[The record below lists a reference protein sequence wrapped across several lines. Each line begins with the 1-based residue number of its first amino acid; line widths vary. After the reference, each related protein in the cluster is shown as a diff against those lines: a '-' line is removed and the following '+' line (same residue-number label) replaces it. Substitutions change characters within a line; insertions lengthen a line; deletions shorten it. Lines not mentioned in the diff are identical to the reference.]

1 MALEDTIRNM
11 LTEKADSKADS
22 AKINKQIASLQTKLK
37 TAAGDEAK
45 KLKDKIKLLRKQ
57 LKESYEEV
65 SEAEGDGSGDYVA
78 DGKRI
83 LDSNGDEIHVA
94 NSEEEAAAIVAKLNS
109 DEEESLKEAEDKEE
123 EGEEEDTEEKPAEE
137 GEADGEA
144 FDFDFEDEVPEGE
157 GEGTEGE
164 EGAGEEGE
172 TEGEGEGTEGEEGED
187 IPEEDRVTVVVVSP
201 DHETEEEGEE
211 NEDEKE
217 AKSPE
222 IKPQQNNESVIEKL
236 LTGETLSEDFKERTR
251 VIFETALNEKLD
263 AHKQLVESQIKQ
275 KYSKKL
281 KTIKEQYDQRL
292 TEEISGLE
300 DKLVERIDSFLN
312 FEVDQWVQENRVAL
326 VSNMRA
332 ELTEEFIDGL
342 KGLFKEHYIDVP
354 EEKFDLIGAQEETI
368 QQLETKLEE
377 SVAGYSKVAKE
388 NKELK
393 RKIIFAEAASGLTET
408 QKIRFEKLTEKVDF
422 DGEKNFANKI
432 QIIKESYFGKKQEE
446 QVKDEPKKVVSES
459 RQESIV
465 DIYAR
470 LIK

>member
-1 MALEDTIRNM
+1 MALEYTIRNM
-11 LTEKADSKADS
+11 LNEKADPKADTT
-22 AKINKQIASLQTKLK
+22 KLNKQITTLQGKLK
-37 TAAGDEAK
+37 TASEAEAK
-45 KLKDKIKLLRKQ
+45 KIKDKIKALRKK
-57 LKESYEEV
+57 LRESYEEPEV
-65 SEAEGDGSGDYVA
+65 NEAENDGSGDYVA
-78 DGKRI
+78 DGNRV

-109 DEEESLKEAEDKEE
+109 DEDETIKEAETEDGEEE
-123 EGEEEDTEEKPAEE
+123 EGEDKPTEKS
-137 GEADGEA
+137 DGE

-157 GEGTEGE
+157 ETEAEAHEGEVEGE
-164 EGAGEEGE
+164 E
-172 TEGEGEGTEGEEGED
+172 ED

-201 DHETEEEGEE
+201 EHETEGEEEEDEEGKEE
-211 NEDEKE
+211 VNEADSDPASNRLFKK
-217 AKSPE
+217 KS
-222 IKPQQNNESVIEKL
+222 QTESVNVIEKL

-281 KTIKEQYDQRL
+281 KTIKEKYDQRL

-300 DKLVERIDSFLN
+300 EKLVERIDSFLN

-342 KGLFKEHYIDVP
+342 RGLFKEHYIDVP
-354 EEKFDLIGAQEETI
+354 EEKFDLIGAQEDTI
-368 QQLETKLEE
+368 QKLETKLEE

-388 NKELK
+388 NKDLK
-393 RKIIFAEAASGLTET
+393 RKILVAEAANGLTET
-408 QKIRFEKLTEKVDF
+408 QKIRFEKLTEKVEFEGD
-422 DGEKNFANKI
+422 KNFSNKI
-432 QIIKESYFGKKQEE
+432 QIIKESYFGKKLQEE
-446 QVKDEPKKVVSES
+446 PVKEEIKKVIPES
-459 RQESIV
+459 RQESVV
-465 DIYAR
+465 DLYAR

>member
-11 LTEKADSKADS
+11 LTEKADPKADA
-22 AKINKQIASLQTKLK
+22 AKINKQITSLQTKLK
-37 TAAGDEAK
+37 NAAGDEAK
-45 KLKDKIKLLRKQ
+45 KLRDKIKVLRKQ

-78 DGKRI
+78 DGKRV

-94 NSEEEAAAIVAKLNS
+94 NSEEEAVAIVSKLNS
-109 DEEESLKEAEDKEE
+109 DEEESLKEAETK
-123 EGEEEDTEEKPAEE
+123 EGEEEEEQEGEDAEKPAEGDE
-137 GEADGEA
+137 DA
-144 FDFDFEDEVPEGE
+144 FNFDFEDEVPEGE
-157 GEGTEGE
+157 TEPTE
-164 EGAGEEGE
+164 PEAEGE
-172 TEGEGEGTEGEEGED
+172 TEQESPEGSDED
-187 IPEEDRVTVVVVSP
+187 ISDEDRVTVVVVSP
-201 DHETEEEGEE
+201 DHETEDE
-211 NEDEKE
+211 EDEI
-217 AKSPE
+217 KSPDL
-222 IKPQQNNESVIEKL
+222 KSQQTESVNVIEKL

-300 DKLVERIDSFLN
+300 EKLVERIDSFLN
-312 FEVDQWVQENRVAL
+312 YEVDQWVNENRVAL

-368 QQLETKLEE
+368 QTLETKLEE
-377 SVAGYSKVAKE
+377 SVNGYSKVAKE
-388 NKELK
+388 NKDLK

-432 QIIKESYFGKKQEE
+432 QIIKESYFGKKQTEE
-446 QVKDEPKKVVSES
+446 QVKDESKKVVSEG
-459 RQESIV
+459 RQESVV
-465 DIYAR
+465 DLYAR